1 MIVITGGAGFIGSNL
16 IAQFNALGEENIL
29 VVDNLTDGHKFKN
42 LVQLKIADYLDQ
54 DIFLQKILANELPN
68 IRAIF
73 HEGACSTTTEWN
85 GQFMMNNN
93 YEYSKQLLHYA
104 LQHKIPFIY
113 ASSAAVYGA
122 GKVFKEERVY
132 EAPLNVYGYSK
143 WQFDEYVRRLLP
155 TAKSQIVGLRYFNVY
170 GPRENHK
177 GTMASVA
184 FHHYKQIHEKGSVQ
198 LFEGCDGFGN
208 GEQRRDFVYVDD
220 VVAVNLFFFKHP
232 AISGI
237 YNCGTGASEP
247 FNHIAQA
254 VIKHNNQV
262 GEIQYIPFP
271 EHLKGHYQSFT
282 QADISALRAVGYDQP
297 FKTVAEGVAAYCD
310 WLKK

>member
-16 IAQFNALGEENIL
+16 VAQFNALGEENIL

-93 YEYSKQLLHYA
+93 YEYSKHLLHYA

-122 GKVFKEERVY
+122 GKVFKEERIY

-184 FHHYKQIHEKGSVQ
+184 FHHYKQIHEKSSVQ
-198 LFEGCDGFGN
+198 LFEGSDGFGN
-208 GEQRRDFVYVDD
+208 GEQRRDFVYVED

-282 QADISALRAVGYDQP
+282 QADISALRAVGYDRP